1 MGVTKRPRRGR
12 GMRRCI
18 AILLA
23 ALAACS
29 LTGCGSDDSYRDT
42 LNSGLSKY
50 YSGESMSRSEYNAV
64 RSFNDW
70 KSKQGSKTY
79 DDWGG

>member
-1 MGVTKRPRRGR
+1 MGVTRCPRRGSR
-12 GMRRCI
+12 MKKYT

-23 ALAACS
+23 VLAACS

-42 LNSGLSKY
+42 LNSGLNKY